1 MLIRLFLFP
10 LFLTAT
16 VWACLNTPGTDL
28 NGHDAGSFYGLD
40 AHELRWR
47 ADMSSPEKARP
58 VSDKQPTTP
67 AKRLEADALDLIYSG
82 KYAAAL
88 LLLQKAEADAP
99 GDYSIAANLGTN
111 LELVG
116 DNAEALRWITEAMRR
131 NPDSHRG
138 TEWVHVLV
146 LKAKLRDAAAHA
158 TDSRPPLLEVP
169 ERVEPGTPI
178 LIDGVTR
185 PADQVREAIFY
196 QLHERL
202 VFVKPKDPYAADLL
216 FALARLNANL
226 VNIESATGI
235 LQLAETYGYS
245 DPIHIDALKRDL
257 SRALWKSNLY
267 TFSAWALGLSV
278 FVAGLVYAYRRKWF
292 FLSRAAYDAH
302 LALKNRQ

>member
-1 MLIRLFLFP
+1 MLHRLLLLP
-10 LFLTAT
+10 LFLSTAA
-16 VWACLNTPGTDL
+16 WACLNTPGTDL
-28 NGHDAGSFYGLD
+28 DGHDAGSHYGFD
-40 AHELRWR
+40 AHHLRHH
-47 ADMSSPEKARP
+47 AEMSSPKEAQPRSGKP
-58 VSDKQPTTP
+58 PTTP

-82 KYAAAL
+82 KYAEAL
-88 LLLQKAEADAP
+88 PLLQKAEADAP

-146 LKAKLRDAAAHA
+146 LKAKIRDAAAKAGA
-158 TDSRPPLLEVP
+158 THPPLLEVP
-169 ERVEPGTPI
+169 ERVQPGTPI

-226 VNIESATGI
+226 VNIEAATGV

-245 DPIHIDALKRDL
+245 NKTHIDTLKRDL
-257 SRALWKSNLY
+257 SRARWKSNLY
-267 TFSAWALGLSV
+267 TFGTWALVFGV
-278 FVAGLVYAYRRKWF
+278 FVAGLVFAYRRKWF
-292 FLSRAAYDAH
+292 FLTRAAYDAH
-302 LALKNRQ
+302 RALKDRQ